1 MTSEQDV
8 CVSSHGSQLAGLSIA
23 GPKSRE
29 LLACITVADV
39 SRDAFRFMDIRRLDI
54 GFVSAL
60 VGRVSYTGDLGY
72 ELWKAGLGRFISYD
86 KAADFIGKKAAIA
99 SRKNQGGPMR
109 LCCFS
114 LDARDAD
121 ASGDEPISHQGR
133 VVGWVTSGGFAHAS
147 GVSVAMGYVQRELAD
162 TLDDWQIEILGEQRQ
177 ATLQRKPLF
186 DPEGAR
192 MRG

>member
-1 MTSEQDV
+1 LFGLRALNALRLEK
-8 CVSSHGSQLAGLSIA
+8 HYGSWAREYRPLYDPIEAGL
-23 GPKSRE
+23 E
-29 LLACITVADV
+29 
-39 SRDAFRFMDIRRLDI
+39 
-54 GFVSAL
+54 
-60 VGRVSYTGDLGY
+60 
-72 ELWKAGLGRFISYD
+72 RFISYD